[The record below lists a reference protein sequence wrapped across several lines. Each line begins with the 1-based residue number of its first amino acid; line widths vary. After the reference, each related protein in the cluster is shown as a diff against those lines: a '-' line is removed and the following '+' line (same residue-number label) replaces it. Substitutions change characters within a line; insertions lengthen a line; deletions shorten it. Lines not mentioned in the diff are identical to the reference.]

1 MPRACGTGPRRGGRG
16 DTPRLRFPLLTRAG
30 RDTTYAMLCNC
41 RLLPLIACLLEALT
55 GCAPAVGGMDL
66 KLTAGS
72 EPFWGIRCD
81 SRRGPERFKITQQE
95 VDALKKVRG
104 LKPELVQ
111 LVNNEDE
118 SVVYYGRYRRSV
130 AVGGKTPTYRP
141 DALRD
146 LELIRSLSLNVDGQP
161 AWPFIYATL
170 EELPSGRPQHPEW
183 NLANAKGYWTLHVAV
198 FYNEGEI
205 TSRKY
210 LAEEYCRELRE
221 QKVEAYYHHGP
232 VRSSVYVGLFPK
244 QAVQPFKETNP
255 LSGVVTVTNKVVD
268 ERLIELQKR
277 FPVSYQNGK
286 RVNELVTDPKTGQV
300 SRLPFQSFIVKVPSA
315 EAAESGRRDGH

>member
-1 MPRACGTGPRRGGRG
+1 
-16 DTPRLRFPLLTRAG
+16 
-30 RDTTYAMLCNC
+30 MLCN
-41 RLLPLIACLLEALT
+41 RRSLLLLASLSASLT
-55 GCAPAVGGMDL
+55 GCATAGGGMDI
-66 KLTAGS
+66 KLSPGS

-81 SRRGPERFKITQQE
+81 SRRGPDRFKITQLE
-95 VDALKKVRG
+95 YDLLKTVRG
-104 LKPELVQ
+104 LKPDLVQ

-118 SVVYYGRYRRSV
+118 SVVYYGRYRRTV

-141 DALRD
+141 NALPD

-221 QKVEAYYHHGP
+221 QGVEAYYHHGP
-232 VRSSVYVGLFPK
+232 VRSSVYLGLFPK
-244 QAVQPFKETNP
+244 QAVQAFKQTNP
-255 LSGVVTVTNKVVD
+255 LSGVVTVNNKIVD
-268 ERLIELQKR
+268 ERLLDLQKR
-277 FPVSYQNGK
+277 YPVSYQNGK
-286 RVNELVTDPKTGQV
+286 IVNELVPDPKTGQV
-300 SRLPFQSFIVKVPSA
+300 TRVPFASFIVRTPSTEA
-315 EAAESGRRDGH
+315 EPDRTGGR